1 MKLSVVFEAL
11 REDSGLPEQ
20 FQGTFGPLGLDRE
33 FRAARAIFIK
43 PNLTYPSFRAGVTTS
58 LEFVAALV
66 AALRTLNDSTWIYVG
81 EGESGSQS
89 FSMTEALKGMGFCEL
104 ERKFPRVRAVNLSDG
119 RRLRFS
125 GNESVGGGDIEL
137 PRLLCEEVDF
147 SISCPVPKLHCLTTV
162 SLALKNVWGCLPDA
176 YRLRHHAALNG
187 VIAQL
192 AERMRFRYAFLDGA
206 WGLDDNGPIEGKAR
220 RLDWFAASN
229 SLGAFDRV
237 VAAKMGF
244 EAGEVA
250 HLAAAERQ
258 GLLPDLDEIRLV
270 EAGPAKPRAFRLRR
284 KFWNY
289 PAMAAFHSRR
299 LTQLIYLSRFSDV
312 IHRAMYLVRPR
323 AAGSEPLTEIAAE

>member
-1 MKLSVVFEAL
+1 MKATVFFEELRDDSAL
-11 REDSGLPEQ
+11 AEQ
-20 FQGTFGPLGLDRE
+20 FQRTFGLLGLDRD

-43 PNLTYPSFRAGVTTS
+43 PNLTYPAFKAGVTTR
-58 LEFVAALV
+58 LEFVAALL

-81 EGESGSQS
+81 EGESGSRS
-89 FSMTEALKGMGFCEL
+89 FAMTEALERLGFCDL
-104 ERKFPRVRAVNLSDG
+104 ERRFPRLRVVNLSAGPRVRFGA
-119 RRLRFS
+119 
-125 GNESVGGGDIEL
+125 NESEGSGEIEL

-162 SLALKNVWGCLPDA
+162 SLALKNVWGCLPDP

-187 VIAQL
+187 AIAQL
-192 AERMRFRYAFLDGA
+192 AGRMRFRYAFLDGA
-206 WGLDDNGPIEGKAR
+206 WGLDDNGPIEGTAR

-237 VAAKMGF
+237 VAARMGF
-244 EAGEVA
+244 EAREVA

-270 EAGPAKPRAFRLRR
+270 EAGPVRPCAFRLRR
-284 KFWNY
+284 TFWNY
-289 PAMAAFHSRR
+289 PALAAFHSRR
-299 LTQLIYLSRFSDV
+299 LTRLVYLSRFSEV

-323 AAGSEPLTEIAAE
+323 GAGSEPLTEIAAE